1 MEVAIDVK
9 QLDIEVCVVD
19 VVSLGEVEEEL
30 FSLLYIVN
38 ANPDAAAHPHWS
50 ILDDLFICSG
60 DHVLCVMWFGS
71 LVLDL
76 QSSSDHPIFV
86 VLDIIHPG

>member
-38 ANPDAAAHPHWS
+38 ANPDAAAHPH
-50 ILDDLFICSG
+50 
-60 DHVLCVMWFGS
+60 
-71 LVLDL
+71 
-76 QSSSDHPIFV
+76 
-86 VLDIIHPG
+86 